1 MPKKVFPLLLHHC
14 HALLHRIFQAD
25 SFPLQDKEGN
35 TKIKEQKCTDSNME
49 CRFLQEIEYGILHAE
64 PEEEDKER
72 IQSPRENQI
81 EEGIAD
87 KASLHGKVF
96 QI

>member
-1 MPKKVFPLLLHHC
+1 MPEKEFPLLLHHC
-14 HALLHRIFQAD
+14 HALLHRVFQAD
-25 SFPLQDKEGN
+25 GFPLQNQKGD
-35 TKIKEQKCTDSNME
+35 TKIKEQKRPDANVK
-49 CRFLQEIEYGILHAE
+49 CRFFQEIEYGILHAE

-72 IQSPRENQI
+72 VQSPRENQI

-87 KASLHGKVF
+87 KASLHGKIF

>member
-1 MPKKVFPLLLHHC
+1 
-14 HALLHRIFQAD
+14 
-25 SFPLQDKEGN
+25 
-35 TKIKEQKCTDSNME
+35 ME
-49 CRFLQEIEYGILHAE
+49 CRFFQEIEYGILHAE

-87 KASLHGKVF
+87 KASLHGKVLQIQSIKNIKRRDLFSSRQF
-96 QI
+96 QSHIEKRKRRYHEVEQKNTEKKSEENP